1 MAIET
6 HPERAEPA
14 GSGPQIGGPGGVLRP
29 WWLRPGVH
37 IGVIGAA
44 VGYILGHLLGN
55 FLSSAYQQN
64 ALSDSNDIPIVLGYA
79 LGTIGWLAGLGV
91 FNDLGRQMLGKPL
104 LAEVR
109 RGAGEVGLSKYFR
122 YTLDHKVVGIQ
133 YLYGMIAYFLTGG
146 LFAMAIR
153 SELLSPSYHLIGP
166 NQYLMVV
173 GEHGT
178 MMMMMMSS
186 VILGPFGQYF
196 GPLLIG
202 SKRVAFPRLEAL
214 GFWLTPAAY
223 VILLSAVL
231 FGGFP
236 TGWTGYEPLA
246 TQARQGEDAYF
257 FAFGL
262 MGISMILAGFN
273 MIVTIIN
280 YRAPGMRW
288 SRLPMFVW
296 SMFTVSFLQVLAV
309 PVLVGACYMGLMDRT
324 FQTAFFEN
332 QLGGSS
338 FLYEDLFWFFGH
350 PEVYILALPGFGV
363 VAEVIAVFCRKPL
376 FGYKIAAAGMLGV
389 GILSFFVWQHHLFVS
404 GINPDMRPL
413 FMLTTELISIPTGF
427 IFLVAMGTF
436 WKAKIR
442 FSIPMLF
449 ALAFYFNFL
458 IGGISGVFLSDV
470 PADTTEHGSFFVM
483 AHFHYTIM
491 GGLIFAFMAGIYY
504 WLPKMTGIKLNE
516 KLGKLHFWTMFIF
529 FNTTF
534 LPLFALGLM
543 GMPRRVFE
551 YARNLE
557 TLNDWVSI
565 SAFCLGGSIL
575 IFLINFVMSM
585 LFWREPEVGNPWRA
599 RSLEWQVSTP
609 PPPENFKRVPV
620 ILSGPYDYGVQGRA
634 AGGRPRPAARRHRR
648 GLRGRARRGGV
659 TMTDMTASPAPA
671 SQEAALAAEDE
682 GFYHESAL
690 NAAWTGSR
698 LAIGGLA
705 FLFGSFVFA
714 YFYLRSLD
722 SEGRWQGSGFTHPSL
737 WMGTT
742 IMLLAVLSAS
752 THYFVLQRIKAG
764 HKQTWQIGGL
774 IAPRPRPGRGRDAG
788 LHAARPAV
796 QAGQLRVLQ
805 RLRRLLPG
813 LPGHPVR
820 RAALAGDAARQV
832 QVHPGPVVRRTAA
845 HVH

>member
-1 MAIET
+1 MAIQT
-6 HPERAEPA
+6 QPERAEPTGRGPEPA
-14 GSGPQIGGPGGVLRP
+14 GAAARP
-29 WWLRPGVH
+29 WWMRPGAHTGLV
-37 IGVIGAA
+37 GAVIG
-44 VGYILGHLLGN
+44 YFLGHWLGN
-55 FLSSAYQQN
+55 FLGGDYARSAL
-64 ALSDSNDIPIVLGYA
+64 ADTNDVAIVLGYA
-79 LGTIGWLAGLGV
+79 FGVIGWVAGLGV
-91 FNDLGRQMLGKPL
+91 FNDLGRLMLGKPMPEEPRL
-104 LAEVR
+104 L
-109 RGAGEVGLSKYFR
+109 GLEEPGLGKYFR

-133 YLYGMIAYFLTGG
+133 YLYGMIGYFLTGG

-153 SELLSPSYHLIGP
+153 SELLSPTYHLIGP
-166 NQYLMVV
+166 EQYLMVV

-223 VILLSAVL
+223 IVLLSAVVM
-231 FGGFP
+231 GGFP

-246 TQARQGEDAYF
+246 TQATQGMDAYF

-273 MIVTIIN
+273 MIVTVIN

-309 PVLVGACYMGLMDRT
+309 PVLVGACYMGLADRT
-324 FQTAFFEN
+324 FQTAFFTN

-338 FLYEDLFWFFGH
+338 YLYQNLFWFFGH

-363 VAEVIAVFCRKPL
+363 ISEVVSVFCRKPL

-389 GILSFFVWQHHLFVS
+389 GILSFFVWQHHLFMS

-427 IFLVAMGTF
+427 IFLVGMGTF
-436 WKAKIR
+436 WRAKIR

-516 KLGKLHFWTMFIF
+516 KLGRVHFWTMFIF

-565 SAFCLGGSIL
+565 SAFLLGGSIL

-599 RSLEWQVSTP
+599 RSLEWQLSTP

-620 ILSGPYDYGVQGRA
+620 ILSSPYDYGVKDALPVADLNPPPGVIGA
-634 AGGRPRPAARRHRR
+634 AY
-648 GLRGRARRGGV
+648 
-659 TMTDMTASPAPA
+659 APA
-671 SQEAALAAEDE
+671 DAVEA
-682 GFYHESAL
+682 
-690 NAAWTGSR
+690 
-698 LAIGGLA
+698 
-705 FLFGSFVFA
+705 
-714 YFYLRSLD
+714 
-722 SEGRWQGSGFTHPSL
+722 
-737 WMGTT
+737 
-742 IMLLAVLSAS
+742 
-752 THYFVLQRIKAG
+752 
-764 HKQTWQIGGL
+764 
-774 IAPRPRPGRGRDAG
+774 
-788 LHAARPAV
+788 
-796 QAGQLRVLQ
+796 
-805 RLRRLLPG
+805 
-813 LPGHPVR
+813 
-820 RAALAGDAARQV
+820 
-832 QVHPGPVVRRTAA
+832 
-845 HVH
+845 

>member
-6 HPERAEPA
+6 QPERAEPTGRGPEPA
-14 GSGPQIGGPGGVLRP
+14 GAAARP
-29 WWLRPGVH
+29 WWMRPGAHTGLV
-37 IGVIGAA
+37 GAVIG
-44 VGYILGHLLGN
+44 YFLGHWLGN
-55 FLSSAYQQN
+55 FLGGDFARSG
-64 ALSDSNDIPIVLGYA
+64 LSDTNDVAIVIGYA
-79 LGTIGWLAGLGV
+79 FGVIGWLAGLGV
-91 FNDLGRQMLGKPL
+91 FNDLGRLMVGKPMPEEPRL
-104 LAEVR
+104 L
-109 RGAGEVGLSKYFR
+109 GLEEPGLGKYFR

-133 YLYGMIAYFLTGG
+133 YLYGMIGYFLTGG

-153 SELLSPSYHLIGP
+153 SELLSPTYHLIGP
-166 NQYLMVV
+166 EQYLMVV

-223 VILLSAVL
+223 VILLSAVVM
-231 FGGFP
+231 GGFP

-246 TQARQGEDAYF
+246 TQATQGMDAYF

-273 MIVTIIN
+273 MIVTVIN

-309 PVLVGACYMGLMDRT
+309 PVLVGACYMGLADRT
-324 FQTAFFEN
+324 FQTAFFTN

-338 FLYEDLFWFFGH
+338 YLYQNLFWFFGH

-363 VAEVIAVFCRKPL
+363 ISEVVSVFCRKPL

-389 GILSFFVWQHHLFVS
+389 GILSFFVWQHHLFMS

-427 IFLVAMGTF
+427 IFLVGMGTF
-436 WKAKIR
+436 WRAKIR

-491 GGLIFAFMAGIYY
+491 GGLIFAFMSGIYY

-516 KLGKLHFWTMFIF
+516 TLGRIHFWTMFIF
-529 FNTTF
+529 FNATF

-565 SAFCLGGSIL
+565 CAFLLGGSIL

-599 RSLEWQVSTP
+599 RSLEWQLSTP

-620 ILSGPYDYGVQGRA
+620 ILSGPYDYGVKDALPVADLNPPPGVIGA
-634 AGGRPRPAARRHRR
+634 AY
-648 GLRGRARRGGV
+648 
-659 TMTDMTASPAPA
+659 APA
-671 SQEAALAAEDE
+671 DAVEA
-682 GFYHESAL
+682 
-690 NAAWTGSR
+690 
-698 LAIGGLA
+698 
-705 FLFGSFVFA
+705 
-714 YFYLRSLD
+714 
-722 SEGRWQGSGFTHPSL
+722 
-737 WMGTT
+737 
-742 IMLLAVLSAS
+742 
-752 THYFVLQRIKAG
+752 
-764 HKQTWQIGGL
+764 
-774 IAPRPRPGRGRDAG
+774 
-788 LHAARPAV
+788 
-796 QAGQLRVLQ
+796 
-805 RLRRLLPG
+805 
-813 LPGHPVR
+813 
-820 RAALAGDAARQV
+820 
-832 QVHPGPVVRRTAA
+832 
-845 HVH
+845 

>member
-6 HPERAEPA
+6 QQDRIQPA
-14 GSGPQIGGPGGVLRP
+14 GGPPLGGPGGVLRP
-29 WWLRPGVH
+29 WFLRPGAH
-37 IGVIGAA
+37 LGVVCAA
-44 VGYILGHLLGN
+44 VGYLLGHLLGN
-55 FLSSAYQQN
+55 FLSSTYAQN
-64 ALSDSNDIPIVLGYA
+64 ALSDQNDIPVVLGYTFA
-79 LGTIGWLAGLGV
+79 TLGWLAGLGV
-91 FNDLGRQMLGKPL
+91 FNDLGRQMLGRPL

-109 RGAGEVGLSKYFR
+109 MGGGEAGLSKYFR

-153 SELLSPSYHLIGP
+153 SELLSPSRHLLGP

-202 SKRVAFPRLEAL
+202 SKRVAFPRIEAL

-223 VILLSAVL
+223 VILLSGVL

-236 TGWTGYEPLA
+236 TGWTGYEPLSLQA
-246 TQARQGEDAYF
+246 TTGEDAYF

-262 MGISMILAGFN
+262 MGLSMILAGFN
-273 MIVTIIN
+273 MIVTVIN

-324 FQTAFFEN
+324 FQTAFFAN

-363 VAEVIAVFCRKPL
+363 IAEIVAVFCRKPL
-376 FGYKIAAAGMLGV
+376 FGYRVAAAGMLGV
-389 GILSFFVWQHHLFVS
+389 GILSFFVWQHHLFDS

-427 IFLVAMGTF
+427 I
-436 WKAKIR
+436 
-442 FSIPMLF
+442 
-449 ALAFYFNFL
+449 FL

-491 GGLIFAFMAGIYY
+491 GGLIFAFMAAIYY

-565 SAFCLGGSIL
+565 SAFCLGVSIL

-599 RSLEWQVSTP
+599 RSLEWQLSSP

-620 ILSGPYDYGVQGRA
+620 ILSGPYDYGVPDALPVADLNPPPGVIGA
-634 AGGRPRPAARRHRR
+634 AYAGAPGGP
-648 GLRGRARRGGV
+648 GGPGV
-659 TMTDMTASPAPA
+659 PSGV
-671 SQEAALAAEDE
+671 EA
-682 GFYHESAL
+682 
-690 NAAWTGSR
+690 
-698 LAIGGLA
+698 
-705 FLFGSFVFA
+705 
-714 YFYLRSLD
+714 
-722 SEGRWQGSGFTHPSL
+722 
-737 WMGTT
+737 
-742 IMLLAVLSAS
+742 
-752 THYFVLQRIKAG
+752 
-764 HKQTWQIGGL
+764 
-774 IAPRPRPGRGRDAG
+774 
-788 LHAARPAV
+788 
-796 QAGQLRVLQ
+796 
-805 RLRRLLPG
+805 
-813 LPGHPVR
+813 
-820 RAALAGDAARQV
+820 
-832 QVHPGPVVRRTAA
+832 
-845 HVH
+845 